1 MNLLPIITNALV
13 FGVVLASILFAMIL
27 VVVRINP
34 EIMLRD
40 YPPDVQAE
48 HGPMRDRSRRLRLLV
63 ATLVLAVIFGVII
76 ASLTPIR
83 DDAIGGRLF
92 PTIFVH
98 FFVMLTVFNVLDWLV
113 LDWLIVVTIR
123 PSFLVFPGTEDM
135 AGYRDYAFH
144 FRGFSLASR
153 SRWLRAFSWPGLSP
167 SCSDVAPVLSGARQQ
182 RTAGRL
188 APLGAVGRTGGL
200 PKSLSPPP
208 IREVSDA

>member
-13 FGVVLASILFAMIL
+13 FGVVLASILFTMIL

-63 ATLVLAVIFGVII
+63 ATLVLAVMLGVII
-76 ASLTPIR
+76 VSLAPIR
-83 DDAIGGRLF
+83 DDAVGARLF

-123 PSFLVFPGTEDM
+123 PSFLVLPGTEDM

-144 FRGFSLASR
+144 FRGFLIGVPITLAASL
-153 SRWLRAFSWPGLSP
+153 LL
-167 SCSDVAPVLSGARQQ
+167 
-182 RTAGRL
+182 AGFVIL
-188 APLGAVGRTGGL
+188 LL
-200 PKSLSPPP
+200 
-208 IREVSDA
+208 